1 MHVLSRELW
10 EFGHFFGEQ
19 LRDPVEREW
28 RWGEKKKKK
37 GMEVP
42 KHNLLLFLLHFR

>member
-28 RWGEKKKKK
+28 RWGKKKKKK
-37 GMEVP
+37 GNGGS
-42 KHNLLLFLLHFR
+42 KT